1 MEENMLTRV
10 AIGLLAGTLLSAPVL
25 AQTSPAPSTT
35 APAGSS
41 TAPAMNQSSAA
52 MPGSGIQYIT
62 EGRPDMWRA
71 SQLDG
76 VNVYNQNN
84 ERIGE
89 VDDVLVD
96 KQGKIEAVVIGVG
109 GFLGIGERRVA
120 VPFNSLQWQMEEPR
134 TAANTG
140 AAGTGTTATGGAGMG
155 AGGTTGAGTTG
166 APATTGTVAGQP
178 AGGANTGTAA
188 NNTADAPARA
198 ILANATKDQLQQ
210 APEFRYSR

>member
-41 TAPAMNQSSAA
+41 TAPAMNQSSGSA

-96 KQGKIEAVVIGVG
+96 KQGRIEAVVIGVG

-120 VPFNSLQWQMEEPR
+120 VPFNSLQWQMQEQ

-140 AAGTGTTATGGAGMG
+140 ATGTGTATTGGAGMG

-178 AGGANTGTAA
+178 AGGANTAA

-210 APEFRYSR
+210 APEFKYSR